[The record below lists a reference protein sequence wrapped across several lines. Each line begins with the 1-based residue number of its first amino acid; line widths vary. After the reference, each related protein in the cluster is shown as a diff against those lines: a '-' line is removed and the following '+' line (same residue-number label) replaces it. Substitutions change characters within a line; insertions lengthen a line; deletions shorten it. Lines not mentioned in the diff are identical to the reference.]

1 MYYFP
6 TITKT
11 GDVFKKSM
19 QVVMPVDDH
28 KNLSAPLMLKYRY
41 LFERDLAE
49 IQDEEEE
56 NVEIEKAA
64 EQLVEKVEP
73 ET

>member
-1 MYYFP
+1 M
-6 TITKT
+6 
-11 GDVFKKSM
+11 
-19 QVVMPVDDH
+19 H
-28 KNLSAPLMLKYRY
+28 KYRY

>member
-1 MYYFP
+1 
-6 TITKT
+6 
-11 GDVFKKSM
+11 
-19 QVVMPVDDH
+19 
-28 KNLSAPLMLKYRY
+28 MLKYRY
-41 LFERDLAE
+41 LFDRDLAE